1 MTLVSSGQEIK
12 LQGTGDTNPTTS
24 QALSTSLF
32 IGSRSATC
40 YVKVRETDP
49 EPGVGPF
56 YFAYDMVTGAQYGY
70 SVSSGSSTGIPMRDT
85 NPNTTMNSSS
95 TSGYTQNF
103 GWPQWSVDVDGL
115 NPPQEQVYSSLG
127 GWDFSTTSS
136 IGSMSSYVFA
146 DGGGTQRTITAVL
159 WQKNQATGTG
169 AVTGSTGTTGNYL
182 TFALLGTS
190 IPDTNT
196 TFTSIDLGSTN
207 FTRSSR
213 TQYDSSENGGTFWR
227 WELTDTQVDS
237 LISNLGT
244 TGNFTFKV
252 NGASQTFNN
261 GIAEEFGGADSLNVT
276 LSHYYRGAPEGFVAS
291 GAASTIPNDGTNVE
305 LQMGDFFGS
314 AAVASNLHESTFN
327 PGTSGSPYHANSG
340 YNTSFSGSPAMADTS
355 ITLDNS
361 KTATIASL
369 YGAYTNTTTTSGNIT
384 FGLTYTGGNT
394 ANNAGFTT
402 LKIWLNQSNGSG
414 TPELTLSR
422 SSASYYSPTSTAAV
436 WSWAR
441 TNIGYSTYFGNN
453 SSTTHFF
460 EIT

>member
-1 MTLVSSGQEIK
+1 MTLVSAGQQIK

-24 QALSTSLF
+24 EALSTTLY

-56 YFAYDMVTGAQYGY
+56 YFAYDMVTGTQYGY

-85 NPNTTMNSSS
+85 NPNLQLNNSS

-115 NPPQEQVYSSLG
+115 NPPQEAVYSSKG
-127 GWDFSTTSS
+127 GWDFNTTSS

-159 WQKNQATGTG
+159 WQKNLATGTG

-244 TGNFTFKV
+244 SGGFTFKV

-276 LSHYYRGAPEGFVAS
+276 LSHYYRGAPEGYVAS
-291 GAASTIPNDGTNVE
+291 GASSNIPNDGTNIE
-305 LQMGDFFGS
+305 IQMGDFFGS
-314 AAVASNLHESTFN
+314 SAVASNIHESTFN
-327 PGTSGSPYHANSG
+327 PGTTGSPYHANSG
-340 YNTSFSGSPAMADTS
+340 YSASFSGSPAMADTS
-355 ITLDNS
+355 ITLSNS
-361 KTATIASL
+361 KSGTVTGL

-384 FGLTYTGGNT
+384 FQITFNSGTSSS
-394 ANNAGFTT
+394 NAGFST

-414 TPELTLSR
+414 TPELTLNR
-422 SSASYYSPTSTAAV
+422 TSATYSQPVSGV
-436 WSWAR
+436 GIWSWAR